1 MCRLVAELA
10 HRICR
15 QTVPVCKL
23 SVAVT
28 RAFDSIRQGGPDKNL
43 CRCFG
48 APARRVSPDHLIT
61 YRSKKKR
68 LFLTLPNFEKARYV
82 FPLSR
87 SDEEMSR
94 FSALFALL
102 ATPCA
107 AFVAAPQPLRA
118 TSSRRVAAP
127 PTAVLD
133 NFVVDHLSTINLL
146 AEIVD
151 SEGEAVWFIGA
162 RPGCH
167 YSEMPS

>member
-1 MCRLVAELA
+1 
-10 HRICR
+10 
-15 QTVPVCKL
+15 
-23 SVAVT
+23 
-28 RAFDSIRQGGPDKNL
+28 
-43 CRCFG
+43 
-48 APARRVSPDHLIT
+48 
-61 YRSKKKR
+61 
-68 LFLTLPNFEKARYV
+68 
-82 FPLSR
+82 
-87 SDEEMSR
+87 MSR

-151 SEGEAVWFIGA
+151 SEGERAYGAVEAPGWVLPLGAVLAIGTSLLPILLS
-162 RPGCH
+162 PG
-167 YSEMPS
+167 EEAFTRQQGDEQATGGKFGQGKGNQRNMRR